1 MAIQLNKYSKYFNIS
16 LQIPDPWT
24 EALEKKLFQECQR
37 RITNKYKRSV
47 RSIVFFVKGDK
58 NVQDHVKQG
67 TITPEEILSR
77 CLCREGKK

>member
-1 MAIQLNKYSKYFNIS
+1 M
-16 LQIPDPWT
+16 PDPWT

-47 RSIVFFVKGDK
+47 RSIVFFVKNDK
-58 NVQDHVKQG
+58 TLQDRVKQA

-77 CLCREGKK
+77 CLYTEGKK